1 MAVNHNFLHGVLVGS
16 TSTKTGYINNSKY
29 QLAGTVCHR
38 LATVGVGELPKHV
51 GPLGIAGQKY
61 NCRLGVG
68 PGSRAHLSFNA
79 AQIHTLWHIASWLAC
94 CGLGV

>member
-1 MAVNHNFLHGVLVGS
+1 MAVNHYFLHGVLVGR
-16 TSTKTGYINNSKY
+16 TSAETSYINNSKH
-29 QLAGTVCHR
+29 QLAGTVGHR

-51 GPLGIAGQKY
+51 GPLGIPGQKY
-61 NCRLGVG
+61 NCRFGGG

-79 AQIHTLWHIASWLAC
+79 AQIRTIRRLASGLAR